1 MWLRTYFE
9 MINSRHF
16 QIYFEVSQHLGCTV
30 SEVIRNKFQPDI
42 RVLIMKY
49 NYDLEIRIREAE
61 KIKKEQ
67 KKYRG

>member
-9 MINSRHF
+9 MINSRYF
-16 QIYFEVSQHLGCTV
+16 QVYFEVAKHLGCTV
-30 SEVIRNKFQPDI
+30 SEVIRNKFQPDY

-61 KIKKEQ
+61 KLKKEQ